1 MMGVIKQFVMWSLK
15 SLEIVSLPQVERGFI
30 KFLVG
35 TPTAFYIVQNE
46 QEMKKI

>member
-15 SLEIVSLPQVERGFI
+15 SLEIVLLPQVERGFV

-35 TPTAFYIVQNE
+35 TPVDF
-46 QEMKKI
+46 